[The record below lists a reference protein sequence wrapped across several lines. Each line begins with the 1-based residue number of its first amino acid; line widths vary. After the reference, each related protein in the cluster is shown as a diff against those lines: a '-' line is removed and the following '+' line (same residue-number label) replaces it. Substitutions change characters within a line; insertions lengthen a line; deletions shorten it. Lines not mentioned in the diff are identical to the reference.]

1 MIFRTQGRV
10 LIVLKSCLEQF
21 GAMSDQSLVSHF
33 EANALDRLAVS
44 DENDIMG
51 EELRCLVLLRVN
63 HNREPN
69 AFG

>member
-1 MIFRTQGRV
+1 
-10 LIVLKSCLEQF
+10 
-21 GAMSDQSLVSHF
+21 MSDQSLVSHF